1 MISRKTAMV
10 VGDAYEFRFMRYSK
24 GSRGPGDWYVRRD
37 DLYDFLYENDYRG
50 WVCNQAQDFQSMGY
64 GRRAVKEWF
73 MKLHT
78 GESLAGATPEWSWE
92 EREKLGQRY
101 LRDFAEDILNDWDS
115 FTPSTSPD
123 KRPEYERLRGNL
135 IRQFELDGYTYRDSQ
150 LLAPESDVLD
160 VEEETG
166 VLRSLYKQLLLP
178 KEDTNFQFLQ
188 LSEEHYLAERW
199 GDSISNSR
207 KFLEGTLQEVAAVH
221 SERVKHAD
229 LLEGTYK
236 RAVRVRDYLE
246 RENLLDSKETETLAK
261 VYGLL
266 SETGSHPFMPH
277 NEQARLLRH
286 LALTFSQFVMIRL
299 QGSLKNV

>member
-1 MISRKTAMV
+1 MAL
-10 VGDAYEFRFMRYSK
+10 GDAYEFRFMKYSTAN
-24 GSRGPGDWYVRRD
+24 RRTGEKQWFVQRD
-37 DLYDFLYENDYRG
+37 ALYDFLYENEYHG
-50 WVCNQAQDFQSMGY
+50 WICNQAKNYRAMGS

-78 GESLAGATPEWSWE
+78 GESLAEGTPDWTWE
-92 EREKLGQRY
+92 QREKLGQRY
-101 LRDFAEDILNDWDS
+101 LRDLAQDILNDWYS
-115 FTPSTSPD
+115 YQPSTYPD
-123 KRPEYERLRGNL
+123 KRPQYEQLRRDL
-135 IRQFELDGYTYRDSQ
+135 IKHLELDGYTYRDSQ

-166 VLRSLYKQLLLP
+166 VLESLYVELSLP
-178 KEDTNFQFLQ
+178 NKKANFHFLR

-207 KFLEGTLQEVAAVH
+207 KFLEGTLREAAAAH
-221 SERVKHAD
+221 SLRVKQTE
-229 LLEGTYK
+229 LSEGTYK
-236 RAVRVRDYLE
+236 RAMSVRQYLE
-246 RENLLDSKETETLAK
+246 RENLLDSKETDTLSK

-286 LALTFSQFVMIRL
+286 LALTFSQFVLIRL
-299 QGSLKNV
+299 QGSLKHV